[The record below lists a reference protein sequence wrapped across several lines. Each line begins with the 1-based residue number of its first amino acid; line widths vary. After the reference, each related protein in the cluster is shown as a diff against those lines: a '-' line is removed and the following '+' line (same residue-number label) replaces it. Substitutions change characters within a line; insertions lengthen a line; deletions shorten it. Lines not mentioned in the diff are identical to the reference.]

1 VKWYRA
7 YFPFRVAS
15 AATIPLIPL
24 YVGRLGGGLAEAGL
38 AVAIFNAAAT
48 TASLVFGRL
57 SSLKVLRSYVLGGFL
72 GFTLASML
80 FYFASSVVHV
90 FIASAI
96 AGFATAVCALAAVL
110 FIAETRDGSSWG
122 KEIGVFNRIS
132 DFGWLSG
139 LVIGALWSYLSEGR
153 ELCIVSAAL
162 AGISFTYAFTILK
175 WQPAGCAGMKQ
186 KDASTRGN
194 GRSNGLTVL
203 YVASTFLMF
212 LSTSLAYSLLPSFI
226 VRMGGADMEVFIA
239 YVSSTTISV
248 LTYPRV
254 ESISKGDHVHVQSL
268 ASAGRALITVTLAL
282 TALLLRG
289 ITGILLVAAT
299 MLLSGFT
306 WAILNVAGPAAA
318 MKLHEKKGKIMG
330 IYNAS
335 IFLSSIAGSALSGII
350 AENLGYPTLF
360 LTAAMLT
367 SASIPL
373 LEKVR
378 QKSKTITHA
387 ATDKDHIITT
397 TLIKH
402 KHTYH

>member
-1 VKWYRA
+1 M
-7 YFPFRVAS
+7 
-15 AATIPLIPL
+15 IPL

-38 AVAIFNAAAT
+38 AVAVFNAAAAI
-48 TASLVFGRL
+48 ASLVFGRL

-90 FIASAI
+90 FLASAS
-96 AGFATAVCALAAVL
+96 AGFATAVCALAAAL
-110 FIAETRDGSSWG
+110 LIAETRDGSSWG
-122 KEIGVFNRIS
+122 KEMGAFNRIS

-139 LVIGALWSYLSEGR
+139 LVIGALWSYLSKGK

-162 AGISFTYAFTILK
+162 TGISFTYAFTILK

-186 KDASTRGN
+186 NDAGVRGEGR

-226 VRMGGADMEVFIA
+226 VRIGGVDMEVFLV

-268 ASAGRALITVTLAL
+268 ASAGRALITATLAL

-289 ITGILLVAAT
+289 TTGILLVAAT

-378 QKSKTITHA
+378 QKSKTITHV